1 MPRGSRRQAR
11 NKRESFWTPAVRFK
25 DLGPL
30 HDRIDIHIDVPAVKS
45 KELASDAPGE
55 RSSDIRER
63 VVRARRV
70 QLDHFASERIF
81 CNSQMSPPLIRKYC
95 AINAGSKGFLENE
108 ITRLGLSA
116 RAYDRI
122 LKVSRTLADIEGRPN
137 IAPNNVSEGI
147 QYRTLDRNFWA

>member
-1 MPRGSRRQAR
+1 MPRDIRRQAR

-55 RSSDIRER
+55 SSSDIRER

-70 QLDHFASERIF
+70 QLDRFTSERIF
-81 CNSQMSPPLIRKYC
+81 CNAQMSPRLIRKYC
-95 AINAGSKGFLENE
+95 AIDSESKGLLENA

-122 LKVSRTLADIEGRPN
+122 LKVSRTLADLTGKPGIEPG
-137 IAPNNVSEGI
+137 NVSEAI
-147 QYRTLDRNFWA
+147 QYRTLDRKFWA